1 VWSDD
6 WLAYG
11 GARYLF
17 VTDADR
23 RHDEELACRGRG
35 TAARASTLRVSQLD
49 RRHDLNHDDASRA
62 CRRLN
67 SHLVSVGVSR
77 MSTLTD
83 TRFGR
88 PACE

>member
-1 VWSDD
+1 MGRDATKLCVCVCVWSDD

-23 RHDEELACRGRG
+23 RHD
-35 TAARASTLRVSQLD
+35 
-49 RRHDLNHDDASRA
+49 LNHDDASRA

-67 SHLVSVGVSR
+67 SQLVSVSVSR

-83 TRFGR
+83 TRFGQ